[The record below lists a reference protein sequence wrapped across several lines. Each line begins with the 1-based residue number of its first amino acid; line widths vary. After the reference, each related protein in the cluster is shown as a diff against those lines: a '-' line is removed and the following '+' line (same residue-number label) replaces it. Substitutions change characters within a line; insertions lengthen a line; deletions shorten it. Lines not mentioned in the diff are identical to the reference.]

1 LWTSDVQKNPNTVNR
16 YIAGIELTHSFTD
29 KFKILTRANVD
40 GYTDE
45 KISMFPI
52 YSSSNGGGGFA
63 TEEGIHIDNIDLM
76 GIGNV
81 DLSENLKL
89 TTLLVNIAEINTVF
103 RGGEYRNFLINTS
116 KFVYGIRY

>member
-1 LWTSDVQKNPNTVNR
+1 MD
-16 YIAGIELTHSFTD
+16 
-29 KFKILTRANVD
+29 ILTK
-40 GYTDE
+40 

-81 DLSENLKL
+81 NLSENLKL

-116 KFVYGIRY
+116 KFVYGNSLLANRNTFLNESNTKQMLLLYLHL

>member
-1 LWTSDVQKNPNTVNR
+1 LWTSDVQNPNTVNR

-52 YSSSNGGGGFA
+52 YSAANGGGFA
-63 TEEGIHIDNIDLM
+63 TEEGITHRQYNIDLM

-89 TTLLVNIAEINTVF
+89 TTLLV
-103 RGGEYRNFLINTS
+103 
-116 KFVYGIRY
+116 